1 MFKKLIL
8 FLFAVMS
15 FSYVDANEANLHKA
29 KLLFTSYFEEFKTLE
44 AKFVQHIFDENNIFS
59 ESMEGS
65 FYVERPNKF
74 RWHYMKPYEQI
85 FVADGLNFYSYDV
98 DLEQI
103 IIKPQEQI
111 YDQSQVILFL
121 NDNRLLEYYK
131 IEKAS
136 LEQDILWVTL
146 RSINSNQMNNE
157 FKIGFNDGLLS
168 QISLIDTIGQT
179 ISIIFDELKTDETI
193 SSTLFTIDIPVD
205 VDVIGQ
211 PLIID

>member
-1 MFKKLIL
+1 
-8 FLFAVMS
+8 
-15 FSYVDANEANLHKA
+15 
-29 KLLFTSYFEEFKTLE
+29 
-44 AKFVQHIFDENNIFS
+44 
-59 ESMEGS
+59 
-65 FYVERPNKF
+65 
-74 RWHYMKPYEQI
+74 MKPYEQI

-136 LEQDILWVTL
+136 LEQDIFWVTL

-168 QISLIDTIGQT
+168 QILLIDTIGQT

>member
-136 LEQDILWVTL
+136 LEQDIYKDPQT
-146 RSINSNQMNNE
+146 SNDLYLFGELLTELADIFARYRFQHYTTVE
-157 FKIGFNDGLLS
+157 RILGFKPGTGGSAGVNW
-168 QISLIDTIGQT
+168 
-179 ISIIFDELKTDETI
+179 LKTMAAHRFFPELWSMRTD
-193 SSTLFTIDIPVD
+193 L
-205 VDVIGQ
+205 
-211 PLIID
+211 